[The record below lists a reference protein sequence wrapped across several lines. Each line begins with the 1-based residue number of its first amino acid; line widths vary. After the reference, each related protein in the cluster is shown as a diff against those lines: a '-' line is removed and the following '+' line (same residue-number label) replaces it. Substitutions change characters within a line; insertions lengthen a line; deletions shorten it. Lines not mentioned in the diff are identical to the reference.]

1 MFHTKTLLQNGG
13 MCVSIKYMAK
23 IIAFSN
29 QKGGVGK
36 TTTCVNVAAYL
47 AENGKKVLIVDL
59 DSQANA
65 TSSLGIFDK
74 KAQNSTYDCL
84 FGLAS
89 ITDCIRDT
97 ETAGLKILPASN
109 DLAGA
114 ELDLASAQKGRE
126 WLLAERL
133 EPVKRDFD
141 YIFIDCAPSLS
152 LVTVNALA
160 ASDGI
165 VVPIVCEYLAL
176 EGLAQMM
183 NTVRLTKKHLNPRLE
198 IFGVVLTMYDGRSRL
213 TRDVQ
218 NQVNKLFGNKVF
230 QTTIPKNV
238 RLAEAPSYGK
248 PIRLYDNKCAG
259 AVAYAALAK
268 EFIQKI

>member
-1 MFHTKTLLQNGG
+1 MFHTKTVLPKRFL
-13 MCVSIKYMAK
+13 CATLIYMAK

-74 KAQNSTYDCL
+74 NLHDSTYEVLVNGANVKNCVR
-84 FGLAS
+84 S
-89 ITDCIRDT
+89 T
-97 ETAGLKILPASN
+97 EIAGLNILPASN

-114 ELDLASAQKGRE
+114 ELELAGISKGRE
-126 WLLAERL
+126 RVLAERL

-152 LVTVNALA
+152 LVTINALTA
-160 ASDGI
+160 ADGI

-183 NTVRLTKKHLNPRLE
+183 NAVRLTKKHLNSRLE
-198 IFGVVLTMYDGRSRL
+198 ICGVALTMYDGRSRL
-213 TRDVQ
+213 ARDVRA
-218 NQVNKLFGNKVF
+218 QVEKLFGDKVF
-230 QTTIPKNV
+230 QTAIPKNV

-248 PIRLYDNKCAG
+248 PISIYDKKCAG
-259 AVAYAALAK
+259 AAAYEALAR